1 MPGIVATSLSTQ
13 AGYTP
18 RMLEP
23 LPIDEVL
30 PQIVSALDEHSS
42 VVLRAPTGAGKTT
55 RVPPAL
61 LDALVGR
68 PFQADVNEALHV
80 GSPSSRPR
88 KADLRRV
95 IVLEPRRV
103 ATRAAA
109 RRMAFERGCSLGD
122 EVGYQVRF
130 DRKWSERTRILVVTE
145 GTLVRMLQNDPFL
158 DDVAVVVFDEFHE
171 RSLGT
176 DLSLG
181 MVRRVQ
187 QTVRPDL
194 KIVVMSA
201 TLGVEAVSRY
211 LGNAPIVVSDGR
223 LFPVEISYEPR
234 EDRVPLGVAVARAV
248 EQLIGATDSFN
259 RTPQARVQLGSP
271 DARAYGVR
279 LNDASDI
286 LVFLPGQRE
295 IRETARELESLA
307 RQHDLLVMPLF
318 GELSPEQQDAALQ
331 RQSKRK
337 IVLATNVAETSITVD
352 GVTAVIDSGL
362 SRQLRFDPNVGL
374 DRLELL
380 PISRASA
387 EQRTG
392 RAGRQQPGVC
402 IRLWNEASHRAR
414 PEHPT
419 PEIQRVDLAGPI
431 LQLKTWGEADV
442 SAFPW
447 FEPPRAES
455 IAQAE
460 SVLRRLNAI
469 DSHGAVTELG
479 AMFAKFPVHPRLGR
493 LLVEGMR
500 LGQPERA
507 ALAAALLSERDPFES
522 HASRV
527 RHNATSESD
536 VLDRVEALE
545 EFQRTGRES
554 TSFGNI
560 ARGAAQFVVQTKKQ
574 LWSAVCQ
581 HRFGTTRT
589 KDSVVPSSN
598 QPQGASPRFDESQT
612 TKPGASAPRLSN
624 DPLLRA
630 LLAAFPDRLAKRRES
645 NSPRGIMVGGRGV
658 KLGPQSRV
666 TQAELFL
673 CLDVEGSGSEA
684 LVRSASAVDRS
695 WLPDE
700 MLTFGTEV
708 YFDEPSGRVQ
718 ARRRVCWDDLIL
730 EESPAPLPDDDSVAR
745 MLTEAATTHWDEV
758 RPKDES
764 PAARFLARVRCLRDW
779 MPELNLAEFDDAQL
793 RTLLPSLCLGRRS
806 LAELRNAPWLETI
819 QAALTSAQW
828 QAVEREAPTHLTV
841 PSGSR
846 IALEYEVGRPPILAV
861 RIQEIFGLRETP
873 RVARGRVPVLLHL
886 LAPNSRPQQV
896 TDDLPSFW
904 ANAYPVIRGEL
915 RRRYPRHPWPDDP
928 LTATAVRK

>member
-1 MPGIVATSLSTQ
+1 MTVQGLVGPKAV
-13 AGYTP
+13 YTL

-23 LPIDEVL
+23 LPIDDVL
-30 PQIVSALDEHSS
+30 PQLVAALRATSS

-61 LDALVGR
+61 LVGQ
-68 PFQADVNEALHV
+68 PFQADPKAPLSVDR
-80 GSPSSRPR
+80 PSGQPG

-103 ATRAAA
+103 AARAAA
-109 RRMAFERGCSLGD
+109 RRMTFERGGTLGE

-130 DRKWSERTRILVVTE
+130 DRKWCERTRILVVTE
-145 GTLVRMLQNDPFL
+145 GTLVRMLQDDPFL
-158 DDVAVVVFDEFHE
+158 DSVAVVVFDEFHE
-171 RSLGT
+171 RSLDT

-194 KIVVMSA
+194 KMVVMSA
-201 TLGVEAVSRY
+201 TLGVEAVSAF
-211 LGNAPIVVSDGR
+211 LGNAPIIASEGR
-223 LFPVEISYEPR
+223 LFPIEVSYEPR
-234 EDRVPLGVAVARAV
+234 GDNVSLGVAVARAV
-248 EQLIGATDSFN
+248 EGLLRATGSGVFFRAADSSHDLLSSTMAA
-259 RTPQARVQLGSP
+259 RKKTPDPLG
-271 DARAYGVR
+271 
-279 LNDASDI
+279 DI

-295 IRETARELESLA
+295 IREVARELEPLA
-307 RQHDLLVMPLF
+307 REHGLLVMPLF

-337 IVLATNVAETSITVD
+337 IVLATNVAETSVTVD
-352 GVTAVIDSGL
+352 GVTAVIDTGL

-387 EQRTG
+387 EQRAG

-414 PEHPT
+414 PEHST
-419 PEIQRVDLAGPI
+419 PEIQRVDLAGPV
-431 LQLKTWGEADV
+431 LQLKAWGESDV
-442 SAFPW
+442 LAFPW
-447 FEPPRAES
+447 FEPPKADS
-455 IAQAE
+455 IAHAE
-460 SVLRRLNAI
+460 SVLQRLGAI
-469 DSHGAVTELG
+469 DLHGNVTEPGMTL
-479 AMFAKFPVHPRLGR
+479 AKLPVHPRLGR
-493 LLVEGMR
+493 LLVEGAR

-507 ALAAALLSERDPFES
+507 AMAAALLSERDPFES

-527 RHNATSESD
+527 RHSVSESD

-545 EFQRTGRES
+545 EFERTGREA

-560 ARGAAQFVVQTKKQ
+560 SRGAAQFVLQTKEQ
-574 LWSAVCQ
+574 LLRLIGKGVGSLFPAAA
-581 HRFGTTRT
+581 
-589 KDSVVPSSN
+589 KSS
-598 QPQGASPRFDESQT
+598 QPPNSSSSGGRKKTP
-612 TKPGASAPRLSN
+612 
-624 DPLLRA
+624 DPVALLRA
-630 LLAAFPDRLAKRRES
+630 LLAAFPDRLAKRREA
-645 NSPRGIMVGGRGV
+645 NSPRGVMVGGRGV

-700 MLTFGTEV
+700 MLTIGTEV
-708 YFDEPSGRVQ
+708 FFDEPSGRVQ

-745 MLTEAATTHWDEV
+745 MLAEAATTHWEDV
-758 RPKDES
+758 RPKEDS
-764 PAARFLARVRCLRDW
+764 PAAQFLARVRCLREWLPD
-779 MPELNLAEFDDAQL
+779 PNLAEFDDAQL
-793 RTLLPSLCLGRRS
+793 QSLLPSLCLGRRS
-806 LAELRNAPWLETI
+806 LAELQNSPWVETI
-819 QAALTSAQW
+819 QAALTPAQR

-846 IALEYEVGRPPILAV
+846 IALEYASGRSPILAV
-861 RIQEIFGLRETP
+861 RIQEMFGLRETP

-886 LAPNSRPQQV
+886 LAPNYRPQQV

-904 ANAYPVIRGEL
+904 ANAYPIIRGEL

-928 LTATAVRK
+928 LTATAVKK